1 MPTNDLAWVGFS
13 VEVGPEGG
21 VYILDWHDTDVCGN
35 TINFPNSGRIYRIT
49 PSDAEA
55 VAAPNLRS
63 LTDTELVA
71 MQTHSNDWYVR
82 QARVL
87 LQSRAAVGQLDK
99 PLVHRLLRKQFDSA
113 TTSPKRLRAFWA
125 LHVTGGLD
133 AEQLLNNLK
142 HADSYIRAWAIQLL
156 GEDSSVN
163 AFQVAEK
170 TAKPVL
176 PDAVL
181 KQLNVMAVEDSS
193 AIVRLYLASI
203 AQRLPFENRW
213 PILTGLAGREEDI
226 EDPNLPRMVWFGL
239 EPMVPKHSQQ
249 ALQLAVAGKY
259 PKLPGFVARRLLGE
273 ADAGKQNP
281 PKQQSASE
289 QNQTIQRVAAGF
301 KVQNV
306 GERGVVYHTVFRNR
320 TAVQTHPLNRE
331 TPCVLSRTVDVPAK
345 AKTKLKMSVSHH
357 PHGDWQLRVLAGKE
371 VLSQQIVRSSEVDKE
386 WLEVTVDL
394 SRFAGHKIEL
404 SIENRANDWKNE
416 WAYWHTIQIV
426 SD

>member
-1 MPTNDLAWVGFS
+1 M
-13 VEVGPEGG
+13 
-21 VYILDWHDTDVCGN
+21 
-35 TINFPNSGRIYRIT
+35 
-49 PSDAEA
+49 
-55 VAAPNLRS
+55 
-63 LTDTELVA
+63 
-71 MQTHSNDWYVR
+71 
-82 QARVL
+82 
-87 LQSRAAVGQLDK
+87 
-99 PLVHRLLRKQFDSA
+99 
-113 TTSPKRLRAFWA
+113 
-125 LHVTGGLD
+125 
-133 AEQLLNNLK
+133 
-142 HADSYIRAWAIQLL
+142 
-156 GEDSSVN
+156 N

-170 TAKPVL
+170 TDKPVL
-176 PDAVL
+176 STAVL
-181 KQLNVMAVEDSS
+181 KQLNGMAVEDSS

-213 PILTGLAGREEDI
+213 PILTGLAGHEEDI

-249 ALQLAVAGKY
+249 ALQLAVGGKY

-273 ADAGKQNP
+273 ADAGNQNP
-281 PKQQSASE
+281 PKQQTASE

-301 KVQNV
+301 KVENV

-331 TPCVLSRTVDVPAK
+331 TPCVLSRTVDVPTD
-345 AKTKLKMSVSHH
+345 AKTELKISVSHH

-371 VLSQQIVRSSEVDKE
+371 VLKQQIVRSSEVDKE

-394 SRFAGHKIEL
+394 SRFAGHKIDL
-404 SIENRANDWKNE
+404 SLENRANDWKNE

>member
-1 MPTNDLAWVGFS
+1 M
-13 VEVGPEGG
+13 
-21 VYILDWHDTDVCGN
+21 
-35 TINFPNSGRIYRIT
+35 
-49 PSDAEA
+49 
-55 VAAPNLRS
+55 
-63 LTDTELVA
+63 
-71 MQTHSNDWYVR
+71 
-82 QARVL
+82 
-87 LQSRAAVGQLDK
+87 
-99 PLVHRLLRKQFDSA
+99 
-113 TTSPKRLRAFWA
+113 
-125 LHVTGGLD
+125 
-133 AEQLLNNLK
+133 
-142 HADSYIRAWAIQLL
+142 
-156 GEDSSVN
+156 
-163 AFQVAEK
+163 
-170 TAKPVL
+170 

-203 AQRLPFENRW
+203 AQRLSFKNRW

-239 EPMVPKHSQQ
+239 EPMVVKHSQQ

-289 QNQTIQRVAAGF
+289 QNETIQRVAAGF
-301 KVQNV
+301 NVQNA

-331 TPCVLSRTVDVPAK
+331 TPCVLSRTVDVPAN

-386 WLEVTVDL
+386 WIEVTVDL

-416 WAYWHTIQIV
+416 WAYWHTIQII